1 MKHFI
6 PCPRHKI
13 YRVEAVKQNKNKK
26 QNKTKQKNKNKKRYS
41 CEYVKF
47 GAISWKIDILSI
59 TA

>member
-1 MKHFI
+1 MWNYI
-6 PCPRHKI
+6 PYVFLPYEI
-13 YRVEAVKQNKNKK
+13 YRIEAVGLKRSNY
-26 QNKTKQKNKNKKRYS
+26 KTYDI